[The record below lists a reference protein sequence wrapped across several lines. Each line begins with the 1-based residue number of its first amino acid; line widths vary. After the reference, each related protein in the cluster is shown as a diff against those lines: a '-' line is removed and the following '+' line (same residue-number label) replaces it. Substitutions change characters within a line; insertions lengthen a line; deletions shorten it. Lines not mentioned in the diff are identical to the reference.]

1 MAHFPDTNPVGR
13 QQQTQV
19 SMFVVL
25 KIHRGIFTPSN
36 LLTNYYEKWLQL
48 LLNILYFPQVQTFDS
63 SYNIL
68 TNSLGSILVSP
79 K

>member
-1 MAHFPDTNPVGR
+1 MAHFPDTNPVGK
-13 QQQTQV
+13 QQHSQL

-36 LLTNYYEKWLQL
+36 FFANSDEKWLQL
-48 LLNILYFPQVQTFDS
+48 FVNILYFAQVHSFDS
-63 SYNIL
+63 YYNTLI
-68 TNSLGSILVSP
+68 NYLGSILVSP